1 MAYPEK
7 GGAIVTGA
15 ARGIGRAIAAALA
28 EDGFGVLIADMDP
41 ATGEATVAELN
52 KTHPGKF
59 AFAKVNVTKRAEV
72 AAAVAE
78 CQKLFGSIN
87 VMVNNAGFNKPEPF
101 LEITEETWRNII
113 EVNSLGVLIGIQ
125 EAAKAMIAHG
135 TKGKIINTASIA
147 GRTGFP
153 DFAPYSASKA
163 AVISLTQAGARA
175 LAGKG
180 ITVNAFGPGVVDTP
194 LWEKLD
200 DDLYK
205 MGASSKPGE
214 AMSSMASQ
222 ILLGRVAQPSD
233 VVGTVRFLW
242 SAGSDY
248 MTGQMLVIDGGMV
261 LQ

>member
-1 MAYPEK
+1 MTDGK
-7 GGAIVTGA
+7 GRGAVVTGA
-15 ARGIGRAIAAALA
+15 ARGIGRQIAAGLA
-28 EDGFGVLIADMDP
+28 ADGYGVVIADLD
-41 ATGEATVAELN
+41 EAVGGKTAEELAKAHGVTVV
-52 KTHPGKF
+52 F
-59 AFAKVNVTKRAEV
+59 QKVDVTDRASV
-72 AAAVAE
+72 KAAVDL
-78 CQKLFGSIN
+78 CRKTFGSVD

-101 LEITEETWRNII
+101 LEATEKTWKAILD
-113 EVNSLGVLIGIQ
+113 VNALGVLIGIQ
-125 EAAKAMIAHG
+125 EAAKAMIEDG

-180 ITVNAFGPGVVDTP
+180 ITVNGFAPGVVDTP

-200 DDLYK
+200 ADLLA
-205 MGASSKPGE
+205 MGASKEPGE
-214 AMSSMASQ
+214 AMNSLASQ
-222 ILLGRVAQPSD
+222 ILLGRVAKPAD

-242 SAGSDY
+242 SSQSDY
-248 MTGQMLVIDGGMV
+248 MTGQILVIDGGMI